1 MPDTP
6 VPRSLVMKECVVE
19 FDMNPEGGMYVVTRR
34 GRMTHSFDYLSP
46 AEVSQ
51 LRCWL
56 VDLKEEEMRQGGNHA
71 VL

>member
-6 VPRSLVMKECVVE
+6 VPRSLVIADGALVFTV
-19 FDMNPEGGMYVVTRR
+19 NSEGGMSIIMD
-34 GRMTHSFDYLSP
+34 GSIDYLSP

-56 VDLKEEEMRQGGNHA
+56 VDLKEEEMRNA
-71 VL
+71 T